1 MALHCSFQ
9 KIGNLKTSEV
19 IFECKSRFLSIQALN
34 FINPFSASKQY
45 FENNLAFK
53 GFKMKTL
60 KGLLLKPSYLVP
72 SSYLVP
78 TNAIKWATSSI
89 HPEKRVS
96 TPV

>member
-1 MALHCSFQ
+1 MALLLYSLQ
-9 KIGNLKTSEV
+9 KIGNSKINVV
-19 IFECKSRFLSIQALN
+19 IFEYGSRFLSIQALLKS
-34 FINPFSASKQY
+34 FSATQQY
-45 FENNLAFK
+45 FEKDLALK

-96 TPV
+96 TPI